1 MILNLGISKKEEK
14 EEMKKVIDFLKTM
27 SRGDVKS
34 MSLFA
39 ILFVI
44 LVALGVIVAFP
55 LTLVWGLQLLGL
67 PVEVS
72 FSSWL
77 GSVLILFYLT
87 VRRSSN
93 ENK

>member
-1 MILNLGISKKEEK
+1 MILNLGISKKK
-14 EEMKKVIDFLKTM
+14 EFMKKVIDFLKTM
-27 SRGDVKS
+27 SKGDIKG
-34 MSLFA
+34 MSPFA

-55 LTLVWGLQLLGL
+55 LTLVWGLQLMGL
-67 PVEVS
+67 PVEAS

-87 VRRSSN
+87 VRRSSSN
-93 ENK
+93 GNK